1 MGAPTQFQYQ
11 AQYSPLN
18 QSRGQ
23 LNGFHHP
30 MQQPQNQVTN
40 TQFRAPSQRQFHLQ
54 PSQSRYL
61 GNCSPPGQTQINSGQ
76 SNPYSE
82 GYNAMNQQA
91 AHANPFG
98 ATSGQS
104 TRPATNR
111 RLEAVESQTGD
122 AGYSLSIMFLWALI
136 WTAVGSIATFAILR
150 QLSKSTGRRHPSYL
164 SHYPQYRHDSLQ
176 DCERLL

>member
-98 ATSGQS
+98 AASPNAQQ
-104 TRPATNR
+104 
-111 RLEAVESQTGD
+111 QT
-122 AGYSLSIMFLWALI
+122 AAS
-136 WTAVGSIATFAILR
+136 
-150 QLSKSTGRRHPSYL
+150 
-164 SHYPQYRHDSLQ
+164 
-176 DCERLL
+176 RLLSPKQATLATLC